1 MGKASTCLVRQGP
14 SALFPKGAAPFSGF
28 RMAAAPS
35 AEVLEQQQENVQ
47 YAPAMVAPAAGFH
60 PNMMQAPVI
69 LPAGAQLPTA
79 MGAPAMASAMQPP
92 DMSMAQWVSFQGGM
106 QMMVP
111 VQMQP
116 GMMMMQP
123 GMPMM
128 PQMVHPA
135 EQNGLPPGA
144 PCMWVPALGTSAK
157 PEKSEGGQRGMPQP
171 RAPPRLVAPKY
182 APPMPSKP
190 KVQEYVQSGGMLA
203 PGGGGLPVAE
213 VKVAR
218 PVVARPGA
226 AGISKP
232 APAKGGARGA
242 KGINMKWRTR
252 YVL

>member
-1 MGKASTCLVRQGP
+1 MLALKGMCNFFAAREGNKALLA
-14 SALFPKGAAPFSGF
+14 ALE
-28 RMAAAPS
+28 MAAAP
-35 AEVLEQQQENVQ
+35 EMIEQQQENVQ

-79 MGAPAMASAMQPP
+79 MGAPTMASAMQPP

-128 PQMVHPA
+128 PQMVHQA

-182 APPMPSKP
+182 APPMPPKP
-190 KVQEYVQSGGMLA
+190 KVQEYVQSSSL
-203 PGGGGLPVAE
+203 GLPVAE